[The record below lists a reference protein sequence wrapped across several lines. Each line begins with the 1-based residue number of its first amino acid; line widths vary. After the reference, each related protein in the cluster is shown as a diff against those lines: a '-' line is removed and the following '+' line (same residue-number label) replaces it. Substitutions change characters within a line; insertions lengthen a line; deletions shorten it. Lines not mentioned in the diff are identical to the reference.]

1 MKDFEANIESYI
13 DFYDIEKHLFLNGTE
28 WIKKGWLDKSEF
40 LEICLWKSR
49 RPKRLY
55 EQNAETEIK
64 RITQSAFAENDEKYK
79 IEILTSLKGV
89 SIPTASAILSVTNSI
104 EYPIIDVRCV
114 ESLTDLKLISWNN
127 INSNSWAEYL
137 RIIRD
142 LAIKHNKSA
151 REVEKGLFAY
161 NRIKLDKQFKN
172 LYKYGTS
179 KRQNV

>member
-1 MKDFEANIESYI
+1 MKDFEANIENYI
-13 DFYDIEKHLFLNGTE
+13 DLYDIEKHLFLNGNE
-28 WIKKGWLDKSEF
+28 WINKGWLEKGEF

-55 EQNAETEIK
+55 EQNTESEIK
-64 RITQSAFAENDEKYK
+64 RLTQSAFAETDEKCK
-79 IEILTSLKGV
+79 IEMLTSLKGV
-89 SIPTASAILSVTNSI
+89 SIPTASAILSVTNST
-104 EYPIIDVRCV
+104 EYPIIDIRCV

-127 INSNSWAEYL
+127 INSNSWVDYL
-137 RIIRD
+137 KIVRD

-161 NRIKLDKQFKN
+161 NRIKLDKQYKN

-179 KRQNV
+179 KKQNV